1 MSVRHRL
8 LLPAA
13 AVLFGLTA
21 CASTPPSA
29 PIAAPATSAAPA
41 SAASAP
47 TSDAPAPTSDAPS
60 PTPAATSAAATPTAA
75 PATSRAETK
84 PVQRIK
90 CPSAKTLEG
99 LTDLPAGWHFVPSSV
114 ECWKGWATADPKGP
128 SQGDGFYLF
137 QYKTGSG
144 WRYHSQGSG
153 YDCKDLGIKEQAPF
167 CQYP

>member
-21 CASTPPSA
+21 CASTPP
-29 PIAAPATSAAPA
+29 AAPTAAAPTTSAAPV
-41 SAASAP
+41 SAVP
-47 TSDAPAPTSDAPS
+47 VPASDAPS
-60 PTPAATSAAATPTAA
+60 PTPAATSATARSAAA
-75 PATSRAETK
+75 PATSRAESK
-84 PVQRIK
+84 PVQRIS

-128 SQGDGFYLF
+128 GQGDGFYLF
-137 QYKTGSG
+137 HYKPGTG
-144 WRYHSQGSG
+144 WRYDSQGSG
-153 YDCKDLGIKEQAPF
+153 YDCKDLGIKEEAPF